1 MWSRHIPQPVGSS
14 AYTLLDPEA
23 GHDDFSDDPDPYRK
37 YFGTTM
43 PAYLVEST
51 EWWKRQSRDLLAM
64 SDESEMGL
72 MTTMVTI
79 THNDNCPEMLAV
91 IRRGPF
97 AEPTEDEMLE
107 TYMGIR
113 PAHRK
118 RPETEHH
125 AFEHVLSYQRRVH
138 AVKQ

>member
-64 SDESEMGL
+64 
-72 MTTMVTI
+72 
-79 THNDNCPEMLAV
+79 
-91 IRRGPF
+91 
-97 AEPTEDEMLE
+97 
-107 TYMGIR
+107 
-113 PAHRK
+113 
-118 RPETEHH
+118 
-125 AFEHVLSYQRRVH
+125 
-138 AVKQ
+138 